1 MYGIFGKG
9 NNILNCA
16 VILPIYTLK
25 LSKIEINSIKNNIKV
40 LKKWDHVI
48 ISPKEISAEIKIF
61 FKDYDFNFRVIEIDK
76 KNFKSVT
83 SYDQMLRKKW
93 FYKLFESYS
102 YILVTQTDVVIFKDE
117 LQKWIDL
124 EYDYIG
130 APWIFKNKS
139 GETSYFVGNGG
150 VSLRKIKSFL
160 SSFDSLRLLKC
171 PNWYLEKRGVPRLSW
186 RFIKYI
192 FGTNKFSFFRKL
204 HEDFFW
210 SQLIPST
217 NKLFKVAPFEKAF
230 EFAMEEFKENK
241 TINCIQQM
249 PFAIHAW
256 EKHAPKEIYNEV
268 LNFISKDDM
277 TND

>member
-1 MYGIFGKG
+1 MFGIFGKG

-16 VILPIYTLK
+16 VVLPIYTLK
-25 LSKIEINSIKNNIKV
+25 LSKIEINSIKNNIKI

-48 ISPKEISAEIKIF
+48 ISHKKISNELKIF
-61 FKDYDFNFRVIEIDK
+61 FEDCDFNFKIIEIDNS
-76 KNFKSVT
+76 NFKSVT

-102 YILVTQTDVVIFKDE
+102 YILVTQTDVVIFRDE
-117 LQKWIDL
+117 LQKWINL
-124 EYDYIG
+124 GYDYIG

-150 VSLRKIKSFL
+150 VSLRKIESFL
-160 SSFDSLRLLKC
+160 NSFDRLKLVKC
-171 PNWYLEKRGVPRLSW
+171 PDWYLEKKGFPNLSW
-186 RFIKYI
+186 FFLKYI
-192 FGTNKFSFFRKL
+192 FGTNKFSPYRKL

-217 NKLFKVAPFEKAF
+217 NKAFKVAPFEKAF
-230 EFAMEEFKENK
+230 EFAIEEFKEKNI
-241 TINCIQQM
+241 INHIHQI

-256 EKHAPKEIYNEV
+256 EKNAPKEIYNKV
-268 LNFISKDDM
+268 LNLISKED
-277 TND
+277 